1 MNTTI
6 QHLLFFFLMMPLN
19 LVNQNL
25 GCPLAFFKGWLAL
38 SWYSAKISSSSRS
51 TDWTKT
57 RLLRLRVGQ
66 SDWKLVRFVRGLDGL
81 PKNSFTSSE
90 TQTGRLKTGLLR
102 LRVGQLD
109 WKLMCSVLKRFV
121 KYLFDLLMLFLL
133 TSSPFW
139 ARKTVNHFFDLL
151 FCNLLYYCFYLI
163 I

>member
-25 GCPLAFFKGWLAL
+25 GRLLAFFKSWLAL

-57 RLLRLRVGQ
+57 RSLHPRVGQ
-66 SDWKLVRFVRGLDGL
+66 ATRKLV
-81 PKNSFTSSE
+81 
-90 TQTGRLKTGLLR
+90 
-102 LRVGQLD
+102 
-109 WKLMCSVLKRFV
+109 CSVLKRFV

-133 TSSPFW
+133 TSFPFW

-163 I
+163 VLLRQTEIWIYEYKDLIF

>member
-6 QHLLFFFLMMPLN
+6 QHLLFVFLMTPLN

-25 GCPLAFFKGWLAL
+25 GCLLAFFKSWLAL

-66 SDWKLVRFVRGLDGL
+66 SDWKLVRFVRGSDGL

-90 TQTGRLKTGLLR
+90 TQTGWLKTGLLR

-121 KYLFDLLMLFLL
+121 KYLFMFMDDFLKIEQQKNSKPIL
-133 TSSPFW
+133 I
-139 ARKTVNHFFDLL
+139 
-151 FCNLLYYCFYLI
+151 YCFVICYVI
-163 I
+163 IFI